1 MQVAAYFT
9 MDAPFFAVATPG
21 VTYRYEYPWMN
32 SWSLPV
38 SAAVVDRLSLNVN
51 AVIVGAELALVVC
64 TVQEQVDVLPIC
76 VVPLLV
82 TTLMVAV
89 KDLMF
94 AIASNRS
101 ARSVWDSVMVRSAVP
116 FDQVLAESARYSVDP
131 F

>member
-1 MQVAAYFT
+1 MKRLLILLL
-9 MDAPFFAVATPG
+9 AVVLCLSGCKENAQSDLPG
-21 VTYRYEYPWMN
+21 VE
-32 SWSLPV
+32 
-38 SAAVVDRLSLNVN
+38 
-51 AVIVGAELALVVC
+51 
-64 TVQEQVDVLPIC
+64 TVPEGIDWKLWEQYVPATLTLGQEQVDVLPIC

-89 KDLMF
+89 KDLML

-131 F
+131 L